1 MNYALAVTSCG
12 ATTEANRHIGTYVT
26 VGEGHSIS
34 HSSYPYTS
42 QSNEVTFQGNVP
54 KYVMVIRCRCAA
66 TCGSHLIYDKAYKEK
81 HYKCRMN
88 HLKKIL
94 KATRCCYRSFTGKF
108 IKYLF
113 LVVVFI
119 LIDFN

>member
-12 ATTEANRHIGTYVT
+12 AITEANRHIGTYVT
-26 VGEGHSIS
+26 VGHSIS
-34 HSSYPYTS
+34 HSSYPHTS

-54 KYVMVIRCRCAA
+54 KHVMVIRCGCAA
-66 TCGSHLIYDKAYKEK
+66 TCGSYLIYDEVYNKK

-88 HLKKIL
+88 HLKKML
-94 KATRCCYRSFTGKF
+94 KAKRCCYRSSTGKF

-113 LVVVFI
+113 LVLVFI